1 MSVYQSIDNKK
12 FKELLSL
19 INLYLEDET
28 NVDIEEIESRI
39 YEAYEDEEI
48 TPIQYDY
55 LIGMI
60 E

>member
-1 MSVYQSIDNKK
+1 MSEYQSIDNKK
-12 FKELLSL
+12 YKELLSL

-28 NVDIEEIESRI
+28 NVDIEEI
-39 YEAYEDEEI
+39 
-48 TPIQYDY
+48 TPTQYDH